1 MRALADLIMRGRAQA
16 CGVAVFGSLLPLISP
31 AAIGL
36 VTLRKDSS
44 EGLIVALWALLPW
57 LALYLTG
64 GMSPLLTLAPS
75 AALVVIVVAANVL
88 RTTASWQWTLIG
100 VGLCSAVAVSIVGFV
115 ASADI
120 DQVVAEVAEL
130 VAQISA
136 QAGVSEELS
145 LVPDRTFVLGLLAWM
160 IALTVVCGLLVARW
174 WQALLFNPGG
184 FREEFHGFQLEQRV
198 AVILFAI
205 VVAGVALPREY
216 TPWIELL
223 SLPLLIAGVA
233 LVHSSVK
240 VMGWGGHWLGLM
252 YFGLFFIGPTGTVLI
267 GLGLVDSIL
276 NLRSRLAA
284 FKNRNS

>member
-1 MRALADLIMRGRAQA
+1 LRALAELIMRGRAQA
-16 CGVAVFGSLLPLISP
+16 CGVAVFGSLLPIISP
-31 AAIGL
+31 SSIGL
-36 VTLRKDSS
+36 VTLRKNSS

-57 LALYLTG
+57 LALYLTST
-64 GMSPLLTLAPS
+64 MSPLLTLAPA
-75 AALVVIVVAANVL
+75 AALIVIVVAANIL
-88 RTTASWQWTLIG
+88 RTTVSWQWTLIG
-100 VGLCSAVAVSIVGFV
+100 AGIASAVAVSIVGVV
-115 ASADI
+115 ASGDV
-120 DQVVAEVAEL
+120 DQVVAEVADL
-130 VAQISA
+130 VAQVSA

-160 IALTVVCGLLVARW
+160 VALTVVCGLFVARW

-184 FREEFHGFQLEQRV
+184 FREEFHGFRLEQRV

-216 TPWIELL
+216 TPWVELM

-233 LVHSSVK
+233 LIHSSVAL
-240 VMGWGGHWLGLM
+240 MNWGVHWLGLM
-252 YFGLFFIGPTGTVLI
+252 YFGLFFIGPTGAVLV

>member
-1 MRALADLIMRGRAQA
+1 MRGRAQA
-16 CGVAVFGSLLPLISP
+16 CGVAVFGSLLPIISP
-31 AAIGL
+31 ASIGL
-36 VTLRKDSS
+36 VTLRKNSS

-57 LALYLTG
+57 LALYLTST
-64 GMSPLLTLAPS
+64 MSPLLTLAPA
-75 AALVVIVVAANVL
+75 AALIVIVVAANIL
-88 RTTASWQWTLIG
+88 RTTVSWQWTLIG
-100 VGLCSAVAVSIVGFV
+100 AGIASAVAVSIVGVV
-115 ASADI
+115 ASGDV
-120 DQVVAEVAEL
+120 DQVVAEVADL
-130 VAQISA
+130 VAQVSA

-160 IALTVVCGLLVARW
+160 VALTVVCGLFVARW

-184 FREEFHGFQLEQRV
+184 FREEFHGFRLEQRV

-216 TPWIELL
+216 TPWVELM

-233 LVHSSVK
+233 LIHSSVAL
-240 VMGWGGHWLGLM
+240 MNWGVHWLGLM
-252 YFGLFFIGPTGTVLI
+252 YFGLFFIGPTGAVLV

>member
-1 MRALADLIMRGRAQA
+1 LRALAELIMRGRALA

-31 AAIGL
+31 ATIGL

-64 GMSPLLTLAPS
+64 SMSPLLTLAPS

-100 VGLCSAVAVSIVGFV
+100 VGFCSAVAVSIVGFV

-184 FREEFHGFQLEQRV
+184 FREEFHGFRLEQRV

-205 VVAGVALPREY
+205 VVAGVTLPREY

-223 SLPLLIAGVA
+223 SLPLLLAGVA
-233 LVHSSVK
+233 LVHSTVK
-240 VMGWGGHWLGLM
+240 LMGWGGHWLGLM
-252 YFGLFFIGPTGTVLI
+252 YFGLFFIGPTGTVLV

-284 FKNRNS
+284 FKNRDS

>member
-1 MRALADLIMRGRAQA
+1 MRALAELIMRGRAQA
-16 CGVAVFGSLLPLISP
+16 CGVAVFGSLLPIISP
-31 AAIGL
+31 ASIGL
-36 VTLRKDSS
+36 VTLRKNSS

-57 LALYLTG
+57 LALYLTST
-64 GMSPLLTLAPS
+64 MSPLLTLAPA
-75 AALVVIVVAANVL
+75 AALIVIVVAANIL
-88 RTTASWQWTLIG
+88 RTTVSWQWTLIG
-100 VGLCSAVAVSIVGFV
+100 AGIVSAVAVSIVGVV
-115 ASADI
+115 ASGDV
-120 DQVVAEVAEL
+120 DQVVAEVADL
-130 VAQISA
+130 VAQVSA

-160 IALTVVCGLLVARW
+160 VALTVVCGLFVARW

-184 FREEFHGFQLEQRV
+184 FREEFHGFRLEQRV

-216 TPWIELL
+216 TPWVELM

-233 LVHSSVK
+233 LIHSSVAL
-240 VMGWGGHWLGLM
+240 MNWGVHWLGLM
-252 YFGLFFIGPTGTVLI
+252 YFGLFFIGPTGAVLV

>member
-1 MRALADLIMRGRAQA
+1 LRALAELIMRGRVQA
-16 CGVAVFGSLLPLISP
+16 CAAAVFGSLLPLISP
-31 AAIGL
+31 ATIGL

-57 LALYLTG
+57 LALYLTSS
-64 GMSPLLTLAPS
+64 MSPLLTLAPS
-75 AALVVIVVAANVL
+75 AALVVIVVAANIL
-88 RTTASWQWTLIG
+88 RTTVSWQWTLIG
-100 VGLCSAVAVSIVGFV
+100 VGICSAVAVSIVGFV

-160 IALTVVCGLLVARW
+160 IALTVVCGLFVARW

-184 FREEFHGFQLEQRV
+184 FREEFHGFRLDQR
-198 AVILFAI
+198 AALILFAI

-216 TPWIELL
+216 TPWMELL

-233 LVHSSVK
+233 LVHSSVAL
-240 VMGWGGHWLGLM
+240 MNWGGHWLGLM
-252 YFGLFFIGPTGTVLI
+252 YFGLFFIGPTGTVLV

-284 FKNRNS
+284 FKNRKP

>member
-1 MRALADLIMRGRAQA
+1 MRALAELIMRGRAQA
-16 CGVAVFGSLLPLISP
+16 CGVAVFGSLLPIISP
-31 AAIGL
+31 ASIGL
-36 VTLRKDSS
+36 VTLRKNSS

-57 LALYLTG
+57 LALYLTST
-64 GMSPLLTLAPS
+64 MSPLLTLAPA
-75 AALVVIVVAANVL
+75 AALIVIVVAANIL
-88 RTTASWQWTLIG
+88 RTTVSWQWTLIG
-100 VGLCSAVAVSIVGFV
+100 AGIASAVAVSIVGVV
-115 ASADI
+115 ASGDV
-120 DQVVAEVAEL
+120 DQVVAEFADL
-130 VAQISA
+130 VAQVSA

-160 IALTVVCGLLVARW
+160 VALTVVCGLFVARW

-184 FREEFHGFQLEQRV
+184 FREEFHGFRLEQRV

-216 TPWIELL
+216 TPWVELM

-233 LVHSSVK
+233 LIHSSVAL
-240 VMGWGGHWLGLM
+240 MNWGVHWLGLM
-252 YFGLFFIGPTGTVLI
+252 YFGLFFIGPTGAVLV

>member
-1 MRALADLIMRGRAQA
+1 MRGRAQA
-16 CGVAVFGSLLPLISP
+16 CGVAVFGSLLPIISP
-31 AAIGL
+31 ASIGL
-36 VTLRKDSS
+36 VTLRKNSS

-57 LALYLTG
+57 LALYLTST
-64 GMSPLLTLAPS
+64 MSPLLTLAPA
-75 AALVVIVVAANVL
+75 AALIVIVVAANIL
-88 RTTASWQWTLIG
+88 RTTVSWQWTLIG
-100 VGLCSAVAVSIVGFV
+100 AGIVSAVAVSIVGVV
-115 ASADI
+115 ASGDV
-120 DQVVAEVAEL
+120 DQVVAEVADL
-130 VAQISA
+130 VAQVSA

-160 IALTVVCGLLVARW
+160 VALTVVCGLFVARW

-184 FREEFHGFQLEQRV
+184 FREEFHGFRLEQRV

-216 TPWIELL
+216 TPWVELM

-233 LVHSSVK
+233 LIHSSVAL
-240 VMGWGGHWLGLM
+240 MNWGVHWLGLM
-252 YFGLFFIGPTGTVLI
+252 YFGLFFIGPTGAVLV

>member
-1 MRALADLIMRGRAQA
+1 MRALAELIMRGRVQA
-16 CGVAVFGSLLPLISP
+16 CGVAVFGSLLPIISP
-31 AAIGL
+31 ASIGL
-36 VTLRKDSS
+36 VTLRKNSS

-57 LALYLTG
+57 LALYLTST
-64 GMSPLLTLAPS
+64 MSPLLTLAPA
-75 AALVVIVVAANVL
+75 AALIVIVVAANIL
-88 RTTASWQWTLIG
+88 RTTVSWQWTLIG
-100 VGLCSAVAVSIVGFV
+100 AGIASAVAVSIVGVV
-115 ASADI
+115 ASGDV
-120 DQVVAEVAEL
+120 DQVVAEVADL
-130 VAQISA
+130 VAQVSA

-160 IALTVVCGLLVARW
+160 VALTVVCGLFVARW

-184 FREEFHGFQLEQRV
+184 FREEFHGFRLEQRV

-216 TPWIELL
+216 TPWVELM

-233 LVHSSVK
+233 LIHSSVAL
-240 VMGWGGHWLGLM
+240 MNWGVHWLGLM
-252 YFGLFFIGPTGTVLI
+252 YFGLFFIGPTGAVLV

>member
-1 MRALADLIMRGRAQA
+1 MRALAELIMRGRTQA
-16 CGVAVFGSLLPLISP
+16 CGVAVFGSLLPIISP
-31 AAIGL
+31 ASIGL
-36 VTLRKDSS
+36 VTLRKNSS

-57 LALYLTG
+57 LALYLTST
-64 GMSPLLTLAPS
+64 MSPLLTLAPA
-75 AALVVIVVAANVL
+75 AALIVIVVAANIL
-88 RTTASWQWTLIG
+88 RTTVSWQWTLIG
-100 VGLCSAVAVSIVGFV
+100 AGIASAVAVSIVGVV
-115 ASADI
+115 ASGDV
-120 DQVVAEVAEL
+120 DQVVAEFADL
-130 VAQISA
+130 VAQVSA

-160 IALTVVCGLLVARW
+160 VALTVVCGLFVARW

-184 FREEFHGFQLEQRV
+184 FREEFHGFRLEQRV

-216 TPWIELL
+216 TPWVELM

-233 LVHSSVK
+233 LIHSSVAL
-240 VMGWGGHWLGLM
+240 MNWGGHWLGLM
-252 YFGLFFIGPTGTVLI
+252 YFGLFFIGPTGAVLV

>member
-1 MRALADLIMRGRAQA
+1 LRALAELIMRGRTQA
-16 CGVAVFGSLLPLISP
+16 CGVAVFGSLLPIISP
-31 AAIGL
+31 ASIGL
-36 VTLRKDSS
+36 VTLRKNSS

-57 LALYLTG
+57 LALYLTST
-64 GMSPLLTLAPS
+64 MSPLLTLAPA
-75 AALVVIVVAANVL
+75 AALIVIVVAANIL
-88 RTTASWQWTLIG
+88 RTTVSWQWTLIG
-100 VGLCSAVAVSIVGFV
+100 AGIASAVAVSIVGVV
-115 ASADI
+115 ASGDV
-120 DQVVAEVAEL
+120 DQVVAEFADL
-130 VAQISA
+130 VAQVSA

-160 IALTVVCGLLVARW
+160 VALTVVCGLFVARW

-184 FREEFHGFQLEQRV
+184 FREEFHGFRLEQRV

-216 TPWIELL
+216 TPWVELM

-233 LVHSSVK
+233 LIHSSVAL
-240 VMGWGGHWLGLM
+240 MNWGVHWLGLM
-252 YFGLFFIGPTGTVLI
+252 YFGLFFIGPTGAVLV

>member
-1 MRALADLIMRGRAQA
+1 MRALAELIMRGRAQA
-16 CGVAVFGSLLPLISP
+16 CGVAVFGSLLPIISP
-31 AAIGL
+31 ASIGL
-36 VTLRKDSS
+36 VTLRKNSS

-57 LALYLTG
+57 LALYLTST
-64 GMSPLLTLAPS
+64 MSPLLTLAPA
-75 AALVVIVVAANVL
+75 AALIVIVVAANIL
-88 RTTASWQWTLIG
+88 RTTVSWQWTLIG
-100 VGLCSAVAVSIVGFV
+100 AGIASAVAVSIVGVV
-115 ASADI
+115 ASGDV
-120 DQVVAEVAEL
+120 DQVVAEVADL
-130 VAQISA
+130 VAQVSA

-160 IALTVVCGLLVARW
+160 VALTVVCGLFVARW

-184 FREEFHGFQLEQRV
+184 FREEFHGFRLEQRV
-198 AVILFAI
+198 AVMLFAI

-216 TPWIELL
+216 TPWVELM

-233 LVHSSVK
+233 LIHSSVAL
-240 VMGWGGHWLGLM
+240 MNWGVHWLGLM
-252 YFGLFFIGPTGTVLI
+252 YFGLFFIGPTGAVLV

>member
-1 MRALADLIMRGRAQA
+1 MRALAELIMRGRTQA
-16 CGVAVFGSLLPLISP
+16 CGVAVFGSLLPIISP
-31 AAIGL
+31 ASIGL
-36 VTLRKDSS
+36 VTLRKNSS

-57 LALYLTG
+57 LALYLTST
-64 GMSPLLTLAPS
+64 MSPLLTLAPA
-75 AALVVIVVAANVL
+75 AALIVIVVAANIL
-88 RTTASWQWTLIG
+88 RTTVSWQWTLIG
-100 VGLCSAVAVSIVGFV
+100 AGIASAVAVSIVGVV
-115 ASADI
+115 ASGDV
-120 DQVVAEVAEL
+120 DQVVAEVADL
-130 VAQISA
+130 VAQVSA

-160 IALTVVCGLLVARW
+160 VALTVVCGLFVARW

-184 FREEFHGFQLEQRV
+184 FREEFHGFRLEQRV

-216 TPWIELL
+216 TPWVELM

-233 LVHSSVK
+233 LIHSSVAL
-240 VMGWGGHWLGLM
+240 MNWGVHWLGLM
-252 YFGLFFIGPTGTVLI
+252 YFGLFFIGPTGAVLV

>member
-1 MRALADLIMRGRAQA
+1 LRALAELIMRGRTQA
-16 CGVAVFGSLLPLISP
+16 CGVAVFGSLLPIISP
-31 AAIGL
+31 ASIGL
-36 VTLRKDSS
+36 VTLRKNSS

-57 LALYLTG
+57 LALYLTST
-64 GMSPLLTLAPS
+64 MSPLLTLAPA
-75 AALVVIVVAANVL
+75 AALIVIVVAANIL
-88 RTTASWQWTLIG
+88 RTTVSWQWTLIG
-100 VGLCSAVAVSIVGFV
+100 AGIASAVAVSIVGVV
-115 ASADI
+115 ASGDV
-120 DQVVAEVAEL
+120 DQVVAEVADL
-130 VAQISA
+130 VAQVSA

-160 IALTVVCGLLVARW
+160 VALTVVCGLFVARW

-184 FREEFHGFQLEQRV
+184 FREEFHGFRLEQRV

-216 TPWIELL
+216 TPWVELM

-233 LVHSSVK
+233 LIHSSVAL
-240 VMGWGGHWLGLM
+240 MNWGVHWLGLM
-252 YFGLFFIGPTGTVLI
+252 YFGLFFIGPTGAVLV

>member
-1 MRALADLIMRGRAQA
+1 MRALAELIMRGRAQA

-31 AAIGL
+31 ATIGL

-64 GMSPLLTLAPS
+64 SMSPLLTLAPS

-184 FREEFHGFQLEQRV
+184 FREEFHGFRLERRV
-198 AVILFAI
+198 AIILFAI
-205 VVAGVALPREY
+205 VVAGVTLPREY

-233 LVHSSVK
+233 LVHSTVK
-240 VMGWGGHWLGLM
+240 LMGWGGQWLGLM
-252 YFGLFFIGPTGTVLI
+252 YFGLFFIGPTGTVLV

-284 FKNRNS
+284 FKNRDS